1 MQLFQP
7 KHPKISGPYL
17 CAVCEFKICYVVVFP
32 IPKPK
37 PRADKAIY
45 FIYTFI
51 FFEDFACVLSLLIWG
66 PIKLRVQINV
76 RDNLS
81 LLHAWWFNISW
92 LPQSSF
98 TYLVLILRENS
109 LQKGEVL
116 CRTVLPYSPT
126 RRHFCGWGESSTDML
141 RLQLHIYIFS
151 LFKLCL
157 QSFRRELTYRYF
169 VNTKGNVDH

>member
-1 MQLFQP
+1 MLSANSKFVMWLSFLYQNLNFAQIRQY
-7 KHPKISGPYL
+7 ISSTRSY
-17 CAVCEFKICYVVVFP
+17 
-32 IPKPK
+32 
-37 PRADKAIY
+37 
-45 FIYTFI
+45 
-51 FFEDFACVLSLLIWG
+51 FFEDFACVISLLIWG
-66 PIKLRVQINV
+66 PINLRVQINV

-109 LQKGEVL
+109 LQKGELL
-116 CRTVLPYSPT
+116 CRTALPYSPT
-126 RRHFCGWGESSTDML
+126 RRHLCGWGESSTDML
-141 RLQLHIYIFS
+141 RLQLYIYILS

-169 VNTKGNVDH
+169 INAKDNVDH